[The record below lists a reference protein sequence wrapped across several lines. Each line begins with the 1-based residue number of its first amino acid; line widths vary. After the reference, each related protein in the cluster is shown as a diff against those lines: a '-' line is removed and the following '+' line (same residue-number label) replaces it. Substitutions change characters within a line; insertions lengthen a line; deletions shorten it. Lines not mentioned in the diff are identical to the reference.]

1 MLPLLRTLTFRYLG
15 QRPARAVLIILSIAL
30 GVAALVA
37 TRALNQTMGRAAQG
51 AMTPFVQL
59 GDLVVVNGQAGLP
72 GTVAADLR
80 KAKIEGL
87 KEVCPL
93 VFGRASLVL
102 PGDEAGKPRFLTA
115 PFVGVPIDL
124 ARDSGVPLPEV
135 TIQWTYTAADLRG
148 LLLSDAVEMLGM
160 RLSKPV
166 VVGADLR
173 GRLPAA
179 HGKPE
184 PFQVRLSG
192 RTLQLLPVGTAH
204 VRGDLAT
211 LGNDSL
217 FLRLEDAAALANPH
231 RPNYVSRI
239 NLSLAAGADAEQVR
253 RRVQEVV
260 GSRGEVRTAA
270 QNSESAL
277 GVASGLELGVKLG
290 GVGALLIGLFLV
302 YNILSV
308 SVAERRRDIGIFRSM
323 GATRG
328 QIVRLFVTEATLLG
342 LAGSALGLP
351 LGLGLA
357 WLSLAY
363 LTTVVSN
370 TFGVALPAQALHV
383 APASLGLA
391 LGAGVLTAVV
401 AAVVPALQ
409 AALEDPAQ
417 AVRRV
422 PRGARVGFLLLQG
435 GVAVLLVVV
444 GVAAVVWR
452 ERLGL
457 GLAGAFTGF
466 VCWLLAALVAAPVLA
481 ALLGRLGQPLFRH
494 VFAVAGRLAADNL
507 VRSPGRTGLVVAALA
522 ATGSLLLT
530 TAGFL
535 HSTEQT
541 MSQWLE
547 EKVGADLFLT
557 GGGGLDNATQQV
569 PVSEKRGTD
578 LAGAFPDEVDVVMAV
593 RAYYLDFRKQMVFLL
608 ALDADAFE
616 RSSPD
621 GRPPRSELALARSLA
636 RFPRL
641 RKPGTALV
649 SENFAALFGV
659 KVGEHLSIP
668 GPAGPMDLEVVGTA
682 VDYSWPRGT
691 IIVDRR
697 WFRKRFADTQVDV
710 FDVFLRHPGDAA
722 AMKQKLQQ
730 WGRNDALVV
739 ETRAEAR
746 RELADTLQQIYSLA
760 YAQQFVIGMVALLG
774 VTGAL
779 SISVLQ
785 RTRELGLLR
794 AVGATLAQVLRS
806 VLAEATLMGI
816 LGALIGF
823 GLGVVLEWYTLEVL
837 IPDDSGWL
845 FPLRVPWL
853 AAGLVLGL
861 TVLLATL
868 AGLAPAVQAMR
879 LNISEAI
886 AYE

>member
-1 MLPLLRTLTFRYLG
+1 
-15 QRPARAVLIILSIAL
+15 VLIVLSIAL

-37 TRALNQTMGRAAQG
+37 TRALNQTMGRSAQG
-51 AMTPFVQL
+51 AMTPFVEV

-72 GTVAADLR
+72 AAVASDLR
-80 KAKIEGL
+80 KAKIEGV
-87 KEVCPL
+87 KEVSPL

-102 PGDEAGKPRFLTA
+102 PEDQAGKPHFLTV
-115 PFVGVPIDL
+115 PFVGMPIDL
-124 ARDSGVPLPEV
+124 GLDSRVPLPDLTV
-135 TIQWTYTAADLRG
+135 KWTYTAADLRG
-148 LLLSDAVEMLGM
+148 LLVSDAVELLGM

-166 VVGADLR
+166 VVGADLL
-173 GRLPAA
+173 GRLRSAQ
-179 HGKPE
+179 GKPQ
-184 PFQVRLSG
+184 PFQVRLCG
-192 RTLQLLPVGTAH
+192 RTLQLLPMGSAH
-204 VRGDLAT
+204 VAGDLGA
-211 LGNDSL
+211 LGNNAL
-217 FLRLEDAAALANPH
+217 FLRLEDAAALVNPH

-239 NLSLAAGADAEQVR
+239 NLSLTKGADAETVRQQAQV
-253 RRVQEVV
+253 VV
-260 GSRGEVRTAA
+260 GSRGEVRTPA

-277 GVASGLELGVKLG
+277 GVTSGLELGVKLG

-328 QIVRLFVTEATLLG
+328 QIVRLFVGEATLLG
-342 LAGSALGLP
+342 LAGSGLGLP
-351 LGLGLA
+351 LGLALA
-357 WLSLAY
+357 WLSLTY

-370 TFGVALPAQALHV
+370 TFGVALPAQALQV
-383 APASLGLA
+383 APTTLALA

-409 AALEDPAQ
+409 VALQDPAQ

-422 PRGARVGFLLLQG
+422 PRGSHFGFLLGQG
-435 GVAVLLVVV
+435 GVALLLVAV
-444 GVAAVVWR
+444 GVVVVVWR
-452 ERLGL
+452 ERLALGL
-457 GLAGAFTGF
+457 GGAFAGF

-481 ALLGRLGQPLFRH
+481 SLLGRSGQPLFRH
-494 VFAVAGRLAADNL
+494 LFAVEGRLAADNL

-530 TAGFL
+530 TSGFL

-541 MSQWLE
+541 MSEWLE

-569 PVSEKRGTD
+569 PISEKRGPD
-578 LAGAFPDEVDVVMAV
+578 LAGAFRNEVDVVLGV

-608 ALDADAFE
+608 ALDADAFD
-616 RSSPD
+616 RSHSD
-621 GRPPRSELALARSLA
+621 QALARSLA

-641 RKPGTALV
+641 REPGTALV
-649 SENFAALFGV
+649 SENFSGLFGV
-659 KVGEHLSIP
+659 KVGDHLSIP

-697 WFRKRFADTQVDV
+697 WFRKRFLDTQVDV
-710 FDVFLRHPGDAA
+710 FDVFLHNPGDAA
-722 AMKQKLQQ
+722 AMKQRVQE
-730 WGRNDALVV
+730 WGRQDALVA

-746 RELADTLQQIYSLA
+746 RELSDTLQQIYSLA

-774 VTGAL
+774 VAGAL
-779 SISVLQ
+779 LISVLQ

-794 AVGATLAQVLRS
+794 AVGATRSQVLRS

-816 LGALIGF
+816 LGAVVGF

-861 TVLLATL
+861 TVVLATL

>member
-15 QRPARAVLIILSIAL
+15 QRPTRSVLIVLSIAL

-37 TRALNQTMGRAAQG
+37 TRALNQTMGQSAQG
-51 AMTPFVQL
+51 AMTPFVEV

-72 GTVAADLR
+72 AAVAGDLR

-93 VFGRASLVL
+93 VFGRATLVL
-102 PGDEAGKPRFLTA
+102 PEDNGGNPRFFTV
-115 PFVGVPIDL
+115 PFVGVPLDL
-124 ARDSGVPLPEV
+124 GRGSGVPLPEL
-135 TIQWTYTAADLRG
+135 TIKWTYTAADLRG
-148 LLLSDAVEMLGM
+148 LLLSDAFEMVGM

-166 VVGADLR
+166 VVGADLL
-173 GRLPAA
+173 GRLPSAQ
-179 HGKPE
+179 GKPQ
-184 PFQVRLSG
+184 PFQVRLCG
-192 RTLQLLPVGTAH
+192 RTLQLLPMGSA
-204 VRGDLAT
+204 RIEGDLAA
-211 LGNDSL
+211 LGNNTL
-217 FLRLEDAAALANPH
+217 FLRLEDAAALVNPH
-231 RPNYVSRI
+231 RPNSVSRI
-239 NLSLAAGADAEQVR
+239 NLALVPGADAEKVR
-253 RRVQEVV
+253 RQAQEVV

-277 GVASGLELGVKLG
+277 GVTSGLERGVELG

-302 YNILSV
+302 YNVLSV
-308 SVAERRRDIGIFRSM
+308 SVAERRRDIGIFRSL

-328 QIVRLFVTEATLLG
+328 QIVRLFVGEATLLG

-351 LGLGLA
+351 LGLGMA
-357 WLSLAY
+357 WLSLEY

-370 TFGVALPAQALHV
+370 TFGVLLPAQGLRV
-383 APASLGLA
+383 APATLALA

-401 AAVVPALQ
+401 AAAVPALM

-422 PRGARVGFLLLQG
+422 PRGSGFGVLLLLGGVALLLVLG
-435 GVAVLLVVV
+435 GVAV
-444 GVAAVVWR
+444 VVWR
-452 ERLGL
+452 ERLALGL
-457 GLAGAFTGF
+457 GCAFAGF

-481 ALLGRLGQPLFRH
+481 SLLGRSGQPLFRH
-494 VFAVAGRLAADNL
+494 VFAVEGRLAADNL

-541 MSQWLE
+541 MSEWLD

-557 GGGGLDNATQQV
+557 AGGGLDNATQQV
-569 PVSEKRGTD
+569 PVSEKRGLD
-578 LAGAFPDEVDVVMAV
+578 LAGAFRNEVDVVLAV

-608 ALDADAFE
+608 ALDADAFA
-616 RSSPD
+616 RSHSD
-621 GRPPRSELALARSLA
+621 QALARSLA

-641 RKPGTALV
+641 REPGTALV

-659 KVGEHLSIP
+659 KVGDHLSIP
-668 GPAGPMDLEVVGTA
+668 GPSGPMDLEVVGTA

-697 WFRKRFADTQVDV
+697 WFRKSFADTQVDV
-710 FDVFLRHPGDAA
+710 FDVFLRNPADAD
-722 AMKQKLQQ
+722 AMKQKLEE
-730 WGRNDALVV
+730 WGRKDAVV
-739 ETRAEAR
+739 VQTRAEAR
-746 RELADTLQQIYSLA
+746 RQLADTLQQIYSLA
-760 YAQQFVIGMVALLG
+760 YAQQFVIGLVALLG
-774 VTGAL
+774 VVGAL
-779 SISVLQ
+779 LISVLQ

-794 AVGATLAQVLRS
+794 AVGATRSQVLRS

-816 LGALIGF
+816 LGAVIGF

-837 IPDDSGWL
+837 ILDDSGWL
-845 FPLRVPWL
+845 FPLRIPWL

-861 TVLLATL
+861 TVVLATL